1 MKKSSELSSELLQAL
16 EIKSKLNYEAP
27 QMKVIMPTSSTRAK
41 PVPYTDES
49 GPFAGPSS

>member
-27 QMKVIMPTSSTRAK
+27 QMKVIMPTSSTEGK
-41 PVPYTDES
+41 IPYGSE
-49 GPFAGPSS
+49 GP